1 MAPGKEDAMPDRVAP
16 LGESVPVR
24 LQIQLGDGAMSYLA
38 WDDAAAAPSSP
49 REEWPALLF
58 THATG
63 FNAQTY
69 RTLLAP
75 LAAEFRIFAVD
86 LRGHGATTLPADP
99 ERMTEWDIHRND
111 LLAFLDQLMPRHG
124 LRAPMLLG
132 GHSLG
137 ASLSLLVAEARP
149 DLVGGLVLAEPVI
162 MPYGYH
168 WWLWLARRLGLRHR
182 ASPLAEMAARRR
194 AVFDSRDAV
203 LVAYRGRG
211 AFRTWPETMLRDYVE
226 AGTRPRADGT
236 VDLACAPAREP
247 AKFRPQPTYLWRRIR
262 RVRCPLSVLC
272 GTIDS
277 TCPPQI
283 VRRLIRLRPDAGVV
297 TVGGASHFLPME
309 RPDLVRETLREMRSQ
324 VFGALA
330 APE

>member
-1 MAPGKEDAMPDRVAP
+1 MPDRAAP
-16 LGESVPVR
+16 LRESAPAR
-24 LQIQLGDGAMSYLA
+24 LQIQLGGGAMSYLA
-38 WDDAAAAPSSP
+38 WDDAAAMPPAPP
-49 REEWPALLF
+49 GGRPALLF

-75 LAAEFRIFAVD
+75 LVAEFRIFAVD

-99 ERMTEWDIHRND
+99 TRLTEWDSHRD
-111 LLAFLDQLMPRHG
+111 DMLAFLDQLAARHG
-124 LRAPMLLG
+124 LHGPLLLG

-137 ASLSLLVAEARP
+137 ASLSLLVAAARP
-149 DLVGGLVLAEPVI
+149 DLAGGLVLAEPVI

-168 WWLWLARRLGLRHR
+168 WWLWLARRFGLRHR
-182 ASPLAEMAARRR
+182 ASPLAEMAERRR

-203 LVAYRGRG
+203 LAAYRGRG
-211 AFRTWPETMLRDYVE
+211 AFRTWPEAMLQDYVE

-236 VDLACAPAREP
+236 VELACAPAWE
-247 AKFRPQPTYLWRRIR
+247 AANFRAQATYLWRRIR

-277 TCPPQI
+277 TCPAPI

-309 RPDLVRETLREMRSQ
+309 RPDLLRETLREMRAR
-324 VFGALA
+324 VFGPAA

>member
-1 MAPGKEDAMPDRVAP
+1 MPDRAAP
-16 LGESVPVR
+16 LRESASVR
-24 LQIQLGDGAMSYLA
+24 HQIQLGDGAMSYLA
-38 WDDAAAAPSSP
+38 WDDTAATRSSLRGERP
-49 REEWPALLF
+49 VLLF

-86 LRGHGATTLPADP
+86 LRGHGATTLSADP
-99 ERMTEWDIHRND
+99 ARMTEWDIHRDD
-111 LLAFLDQLMPRHG
+111 LLAFLDQLVPRHG
-124 LRAPMLLG
+124 LRVPLLLG

-137 ASLSLLVAEARP
+137 ASLSLLIAAARP
-149 DLVGGLVLAEPVI
+149 DLVAGLVLAEPVI

-182 ASPLAEMAARRR
+182 ASPLAEMAERRR
-194 AVFDSRDAV
+194 AVFDSREAM
-203 LVAYRGRG
+203 LASYRGRG
-211 AFRTWPETMLRDYVE
+211 AFRTWPEAMLRDYVE
-226 AGTRPRADGT
+226 AGTRPRADGS
-236 VDLACAPAREP
+236 VELACTPAWE
-247 AKFRPQPTYLWRRIR
+247 AANFRAQAIYLWRRIG

-277 TCPPQI
+277 TCPSPI

-309 RPDLVRETLREMRSQ
+309 RPDLVHETLREMGAQ
-324 VFGALA
+324 VFGAMA
-330 APE
+330 ASE

>member
-1 MAPGKEDAMPDRVAP
+1 MPDRAAP
-16 LGESVPVR
+16 TSESVPAR
-24 LQIQLGDGAMSYLA
+24 HQIQLRDGAMSYLA
-38 WDDAAAAPSSP
+38 WDAAGAAPSSP
-49 REEWPALLF
+49 SGERPVLLF

-69 RTLLAP
+69 RTLLTP
-75 LAAEFRIFAVD
+75 LATEFRIFAVD

-99 ERMTEWDIHRND
+99 ARMTEWDIHRDD
-111 LLAFLDQLMPRHG
+111 LLAFLDRLTPRHG
-124 LRAPMLLG
+124 LRAPLLLG

-137 ASLSLLVAEARP
+137 ASLSLLAAAARP

-182 ASPLAEMAARRR
+182 ASPLAEMAERRR
-194 AVFDSRDAV
+194 AVFDSREAM
-203 LVAYRGRG
+203 LASYRGRG
-211 AFRTWPETMLRDYVE
+211 AFRTWPEAMLRDYVE

-236 VDLACAPAREP
+236 VELACAPAWE
-247 AKFRPQPTYLWRRIR
+247 AANFRAQAIYLWRRIG

-272 GTIDS
+272 GAIDS
-277 TCPPQI
+277 TCPPPI
-283 VRRLIRLRPDAGVV
+283 VRRLIRLHPDACVV

-309 RPDLVRETLREMRSQ
+309 RPDLIRETLREMGGRI
-324 VFGALA
+324 FGAPPT